1 MLDTYLHTYKP
12 YSQNN
17 EGEPATDLA
26 SRNEAVIL
34 LEEEAE
40 VDPENLPESEGVS
53 HESLLHSQ
61 CFLSWP
67 FEMIKTHK
75 FSLMCASFPTQFKNL
90 SETLPKMCYLK
101 QSRSDSPKLF

>member
-61 CFLSWP
+61 CFLIWP

-75 FSLMCASFPTQFKNL
+75 FSLM
-90 SETLPKMCYLK
+90 
-101 QSRSDSPKLF
+101 

>member
-75 FSLMCASFPTQFKNL
+75 FSLMCALFLSQFENL
-90 SETLPKMCYLK
+90 GERLPMMRYFK
-101 QSRSDSPKLF
+101 QSHSDSPKLF

>member
-1 MLDTYLHTYKP
+1 MLDTYIHKYKP

-26 SRNEAVIL
+26 SRNEAMIL

-53 HESLLHSQ
+53 HESLVLSQ

-67 FEMIKTHK
+67 FEMTKTHK
-75 FSLMCASFPTQFKNL
+75 FSLMCALFPTQFRKL
-90 SETLPKMCYLK
+90 CKILTKMCYFK
-101 QSRSDSPKLF
+101 QSRPDSPNLF

>member
-53 HESLLHSQ
+53 HESLLHSHF
-61 CFLSWP
+61 FLSSP
-67 FEMIKTHK
+67 FETTKTHK
-75 FSLMCASFPTQFKNL
+75 FSLMCALFPTQFK
-90 SETLPKMCYLK
+90 
-101 QSRSDSPKLF
+101 

>member
-1 MLDTYLHTYKP
+1 LLDTYLHKYKP

-26 SRNEAVIL
+26 SRNDAVIL

-53 HESLLHSQ
+53 LESL
-61 CFLSWP
+61 
-67 FEMIKTHK
+67 
-75 FSLMCASFPTQFKNL
+75 TQSIFFKL
-90 SETLPKMCYLK
+90 AI
-101 QSRSDSPKLF
+101 

>member
-1 MLDTYLHTYKP
+1 MTPTYIYKP

-53 HESLLHSQ
+53 HESL
-61 CFLSWP
+61 
-67 FEMIKTHK
+67 
-75 FSLMCASFPTQFKNL
+75 TQSIFFKL
-90 SETLPKMCYLK
+90 AI
-101 QSRSDSPKLF
+101 

>member
-26 SRNEAVIL
+26 SRNEAMIL

-53 HESLLHSQ
+53 HEPLLHSQ

-67 FEMIKTHK
+67 FEMTK
-75 FSLMCASFPTQFKNL
+75 FSLISALFPTQFKNL
-90 SETLPKMCYLK
+90 SKTLPKMCYFK
-101 QSRSDSPKLF
+101 QSHPDSPNLF

>member
-1 MLDTYLHTYKP
+1 MVVAWHTYLHTYKP

-53 HESLLHSQ
+53 HESL
-61 CFLSWP
+61 
-67 FEMIKTHK
+67 
-75 FSLMCASFPTQFKNL
+75 TQSNFFKLAIWN
-90 SETLPKMCYLK
+90 EKKDP
-101 QSRSDSPKLF
+101 QV

>member
-53 HESLLHSQ
+53 HESLTQSI
-61 CFLSWP
+61 FLSWP
-67 FEMIKTHK
+67 FEKK
-75 FSLMCASFPTQFKNL
+75 KRPT
-90 SETLPKMCYLK
+90 S
-101 QSRSDSPKLF
+101 SV